1 MNSARLKGI
10 IMVIIG
16 ASLWGLSGTAAQQ
29 LFQQERVSAEWL
41 VTIRLLISGF
51 LLLLFA
57 SFRSKKHEI
66 FGIWKQKSDANKMIL
81 FGLLGMLA
89 VQYTYFASIREGN
102 AAIATLLQ
110 YLAPIFITVY
120 LIFKWK
126 IRPKIIDFISITL
139 SLIGTFF
146 LLTNGSIHTL
156 SVSAPAIIWGI
167 LSGLS
172 LAFYS
177 LYSKELLDRWSS
189 AVIVGW
195 GMIIGGIGVT
205 MLHFFSTNEFI
216 LLSSMKYL
224 HIQNLLLIA
233 FVIIFG
239 TLIAFYLYLDSIRY
253 LTPKETTL
261 FGCTEPLAAIL
272 SSVLILHVP
281 FQSFQL
287 LGAICVIVMVLLL
300 SQKPDEGKPKLRLVQ
315 TKKKIGSK

>member
-1 MNSARLKGI
+1 MNSGRLKGI
-10 IMVIIG
+10 IMVITG

-29 LFQQERVSAEWL
+29 LFQQDNVSTEWL
-41 VTIRLLISGF
+41 VTIRLLISGSI
-51 LLLLFA
+51 LLLFS
-57 SFRSKKHEI
+57 SFGNKKSEVL
-66 FGIWKQKSDANKMIL
+66 GIWKQRADVNRMIL

-89 VQYTYFASIREGN
+89 VQYTYFASIKEGN
-102 AAIATLLQ
+102 AAVATLLQ

-120 LIFKWK
+120 LIFKWN
-126 IRPKIIDFISITL
+126 IRPTKIDFISIIL

-146 LLTNGSIHTL
+146 LLTNGSIDNL
-156 SVSAPAIIWGI
+156 AVSTPAIIWGI

-177 LYSKELLDRWSS
+177 LYSKELLEKWSS
-189 AVIVGW
+189 SVIVGW

-205 MLHFFSTNEFI
+205 VVHFLSTNEFI
-216 LLSSMKYL
+216 LLSGMKYL
-224 HIQNLLLIA
+224 QPNNLFLIT
-233 FVIIFG
+233 FVVIFG

-261 FGCTEPLAAIL
+261 FGCTEPLAAII

-287 LGAICVIVMVLLL
+287 LGALCVIAMVLVL
-300 SQKPDEGKPKLRLVQ
+300 SKKPDERKPKLQFVDTRKQ
-315 TKKKIGSK
+315 NIK